1 MPTADNVL
9 LESEQRY
16 RASAYALLAAL
27 LRAKPDQV
35 LLDHLQTLAPDASD
49 DLDEL
54 GQAMAA
60 LSEASMGRD
69 LGLLE
74 QEFNDL
80 FIGVGRGEVMPYG
93 SWYLTGFLMEQP
105 LSELRDDLRSL
116 GFERSEAT
124 REPED
129 HAAAIFEV
137 FSVMISDAFSLQQ
150 QLFFFNKHMRPW
162 LERFFADLGKAQNAD
177 FYRYVAQFGAA
188 YLQLESAYLSMR
200 S

>member
-1 MPTADNVL
+1 MPGADNVL

-27 LRAKPDQV
+27 LRA
-35 LLDHLQTLAPDASD
+35 APDPALLQHLCALSPDGDD

-60 LSEASMGRD
+60 LSAASAAPD
-69 LGLLE
+69 LALLE
-74 QEFNDL
+74 QEYNNL
-80 FIGVGRGEVMPYG
+80 FIGVGRGEIVPYG

-105 LSELRDDLRSL
+105 LSELRDDLRAL
-116 GFERSEAT
+116 GFERSEST

-137 FSVMISDAFSLQQ
+137 FSVMISEAFSLQQ
-150 QLFFFNKHMRPW
+150 QLVFFNKHMRPW
-162 LERFFADLGKAQNAD
+162 LERFFVDLGKARSAE
-177 FYRYVAQFGAA
+177 FYRPVAQFGAA
-188 YLQLESAYLSMR
+188 FLQLESAYLSME